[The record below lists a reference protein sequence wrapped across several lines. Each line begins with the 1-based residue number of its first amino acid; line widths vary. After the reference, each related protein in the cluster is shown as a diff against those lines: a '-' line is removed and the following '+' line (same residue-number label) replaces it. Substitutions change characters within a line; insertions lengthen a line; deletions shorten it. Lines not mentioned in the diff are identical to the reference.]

1 MKCNVAGDVL
11 PCEEQLRSTLYCD
24 DKDNLRKKLAQLRRE
39 YLKTAQKLKR
49 AEQLAVQKHVK
60 NEVTPYQGQADQEEM
75 SKSSFGGG
83 PAVSSCSDTVW
94 TPLQSTPE
102 QEHHDSTCA
111 SRDSPALRLRSRR
124 SRIRLQNRG
133 EEGEKSQ
140 GEATFSDKSQSFESP
155 SPSLL
160 LSHWSVPPIKDTSQ
174 EEKIEADVTDN
185 GTVNKNGSGEVDE
198 GHVTTEEKSCENLQ
212 NEPHC
217 CSVEGEDHK
226 SLLETCTMVE
236 GLPFPAEYYVRTT
249 RRMTLARSQ
258 PDLRGV
264 IHMQLCPG
272 RPRRKKASP
281 PSSVVQ
287 SDPISGSETLTD
299 SVLNQRVTRSGRGR
313 KSQRGRRRVSPR
325 VQRPSA
331 SRDFSPLEVD
341 SPKSCPTPG
350 EVDAPQPTSPSVQP
364 SLQSEQQTVQQKVF
378 PIFQKMAKPTLVNSG
393 SEGRHSF
400 LFPCPCPLPMKIT
413 QSDLHQDFYLPD
425 DQFASLKLIKL
436 RQVTAESGIEP
447 FVSSSHNTGAIQPL
461 TGTPATALK
470 VPLSLAPTPEKSSN
484 QSNIPRSTDV
494 ELPATSH
501 SDHRDSCQSPGDQKQ
516 KCEDL
521 QQEAL
526 PLCDRPLEDGI
537 NDKNLRD
544 GFPKEILDRDSVNS
558 QLPLS
563 PPVASAPLHPPPSS
577 LHSSPVLPKVGPT
590 PHASSPIATTAAS
603 PCLSLPP
610 PLSPCNQALSPPT
623 LSPHTSSPQI
633 VAAPRADPPIL
644 VPVDDHRR
652 CTLKVPAGGS
662 LVDACCLLDPVGQ
675 LCIAAAGRWAVCLWH
690 RESSSYAWSLRHT
703 WAFNKPVISV
713 FPIPD
718 ASGLM
723 CVTLGQLEVKE
734 VRVLS
739 CCGGEPTLLLDG
751 SIQLAVGVAK
761 SRVVTSSNSSHGC
774 SLQVFTLSTDGSTF
788 CCLSLCSPGSCVKA
802 VAPVDALPDAL
813 VGTNERGQL
822 FVWNLRNG
830 HLLQKINLDGCL
842 SHSSCL
848 RGFSCNGVLLVLLQ
862 HLSIGSFPN
871 VENTT
876 KDKMS
881 SEQEKQESPP
891 LFSLVALN
899 PLSGKSVLAARFLP
913 PASWSGRLSEAGA
926 SDVAVVGLN
935 HNGGVCVWPLRRQ
948 CKAFMVTELAS
959 DGEGW
964 QLAHWADGGDTLLT
978 GHHNGDVT
986 LHFELNT

>member
-1 MKCNVAGDVL
+1 MKCNGAGDVL
-11 PCEEQLRSTLYCD
+11 PCDEQLRSTLYCD
-24 DKDNLRKKLAQLRRE
+24 DKDNLRKKLAKLRQE

-49 AEQLAVQKHVK
+49 AELLAAAQKHAK
-60 NEVTPYQGQADQEEM
+60 NQVTPYQGQADQEELP
-75 SKSSFGGG
+75 KSSFGGG

-94 TPLQSTPE
+94 TPLPSTPE

-124 SRIRLQNRG
+124 SRIRLQTRG

-140 GEATFSDKSQSFESP
+140 GEATFPDKSQSVESP

-160 LSHWSVPPIKDTSQ
+160 LSHWSIPTLKDASQ
-174 EEKIEADVTDN
+174 EGKIEADVPVY
-185 GTVNKNGSGEVDE
+185 GTVNENGAGEVDE
-198 GHVTTEEKSCENLQ
+198 GHVTTEEKSCENLL

-217 CSVEGEDHK
+217 SSVEGQDHK
-226 SLLETCTMVE
+226 SLLETCTIVE

-249 RRMTLARSQ
+249 RRMTLERSQ

-264 IHMQLCPG
+264 IHTQLSSG

-281 PSSVVQ
+281 PCSVVQ

-299 SVLNQRVTRSGRGR
+299 SVMNQRVTCPGRGR
-313 KSQRGRRRVSPR
+313 KSRKGRRRASPR

-331 SRDFSPLEVD
+331 SCEFSPLEVD
-341 SPKSCPTPG
+341 STKSYPTPG
-350 EVDAPQPTSPSVQP
+350 EVDAQP
-364 SLQSEQQTVQQKVF
+364 LQSQKVF
-378 PIFQKMAKPTLVNSG
+378 PIFQKMAKPTLMNSG

-400 LFPCPCPLPMKIT
+400 LFPSPKLSPTSQPPIPIKKI
-413 QSDLHQDFYLPD
+413 QADLHQDFYLPD

-436 RQVTAESGIEP
+436 RQVTAESGMEP
-447 FVSSSHNTGAIQPL
+447 FLSSSHNTGTIQPL
-461 TGTPATALK
+461 TRTPATALK
-470 VPLSLAPTPEKSSN
+470 APLSLAPSPEKSSN
-484 QSNIPRSTDV
+484 QSK
-494 ELPATSH
+494 
-501 SDHRDSCQSPGDQKQ
+501 GDQKQ

-521 QQEAL
+521 QQEVL
-526 PLCDRPLEDGI
+526 PGPDRPPDD
-537 NDKNLRD
+537 DKNLLNN
-544 GFPKEILDRDSVNS
+544 FPKEILYRDSVNS
-558 QLPLS
+558 HLRLS
-563 PPVASAPLHPPPSS
+563 PPVASAPLHLPPST
-577 LHSSPVLPKVGPT
+577 LHTNPVLPKVGPT
-590 PHASSPIATTAAS
+590 PHASSPIPTIAIP
-603 PCLSLPP
+603 PCLSLPT
-610 PLSPCNQALSPPT
+610 PLSSCKQALTPPT
-623 LSPHTSSPQI
+623 LSPYTSSPQN
-633 VAAPRADPPIL
+633 VAAPTADPPIL
-644 VPVDDHRR
+644 VPVDDHKR

-662 LVDACCLLDPVGQ
+662 LVDACCLSDPVGQ

-690 RESSSYAWSLRHT
+690 RDSSSYAWSLRHT
-703 WAFNKPVISV
+703 WAFNKPLINV
-713 FPIPD
+713 FPISD

-774 SLQVFTLSTDGSTF
+774 LQQVFTLSKDGSTF
-788 CCLSLCSPGSCVKA
+788 CCLPLCSPGSCVRA
-802 VAPVDALPDAL
+802 LAPVDALPDAL
-813 VGTNERGQL
+813 VGTNEGGQL
-822 FVWNLRNG
+822 FVWNLGNG

-842 SHSSCL
+842 SNSSCL
-848 RGFSCNGVLLVLLQ
+848 RAFSCNGLLLVLLQ
-862 HLSIGSFPN
+862 HLSICSFPN
-871 VENTT
+871 DENGT

-881 SEQEKQESPP
+881 SEQEKEESPP

-899 PLSGKSVLAARFLP
+899 PLSGKSVMATRLLP
-913 PASWSGRLSEAGA
+913 PASWSGRISEASA
-926 SDVAVVGLN
+926 SNVAVVGLN

-948 CKAFMVTELAS
+948 CKAFMVTDLAS